1 MNDPAAVVV
10 GGGFYGCAIALH
22 LAARGVGP
30 VLLVER
36 ESNLLTRASHNNQA
50 RVHNG
55 YHYPRSFV
63 TAYRSRINA
72 PRFNRDYAGAIDRV
86 CTSLYA
92 ITRQQS
98 KVTPAQFEHFL
109 TDIGA
114 TFAPADAAHAG
125 LFEPRLVAAVYKTDE
140 AMFNAALLR
149 RHFLDALPAA
159 GVQVVLNTTASLQ
172 AHGRA
177 VQVHLRGPA
186 AAARTVAA
194 KWVFNCTYAGF
205 NSLLAGVQTTGL
217 TPLKHEVAELA
228 LIETPDAVRGLNI
241 TVMDGPFFS
250 LTRFPAADCHCLTHV
265 RYTPHEAQIDAAGG
279 TDPLQQL
286 RAQAPQTRVHF
297 MVADSAR
304 YLPCLRHIRYRGS
317 LFEMKTVLAQR
328 EVDDG
333 RPILLRREPAFGNL
347 VSVLGGKIDNIYDV
361 LERLDLLLS

>member
-1 MNDPAAVVV
+1 M
-10 GGGFYGCAIALH
+10 
-22 LAARGVGP
+22 
-30 VLLVER
+30 LLVER
-36 ESNLLTRASHNNQA
+36 EAELLTRASHVNQA
-50 RVHNG
+50 RVHSG

-72 PRFNRDYAGAIDRV
+72 PRFCRDYGNAIDRV

-114 TFAPADAAHAG
+114 PFSAADAAQVQ

-140 AMFNAALLR
+140 AMFNVRQLR
-149 RHFLDALPAA
+149 GHFSHSLPAA
-159 GVQVVLNTTASLQ
+159 GVELALNTEATLQ
-172 AHGRA
+172 ADGD
-177 VQVHLRGPA
+177 VLQVRLRGPTGV
-186 AAARTVAA
+186 RTVRPQR
-194 KWVFNCTYAGF
+194 VFNCTYAGF
-205 NSLLAGVQTTGL
+205 NRVLGAVQPSGL

-228 LIETPDAVRGLNI
+228 LIEAPEELRDLNI

-250 LTRFPAADCHCLTHV
+250 LTRFPAEGCHCLTHV
-265 RYTPHEAQIDAAGG
+265 RYTPHEAYLDNEGG
-279 TDPLQQL
+279 IDPLHAL
-286 RAQAPQTRVHF
+286 RDKPPQTRVHF

-304 YLPCLRHIRYRGS
+304 YVPSLRHIRYRGS

-333 RPILLRREPAFGNL
+333 RPILLRREVRYPNL

-361 LERLDLLLS
+361 LESLDALL